1 MKNNMLNKL
10 KSHYEDLEIKP
21 SSDLWSRLDDKLG
34 NKPEGVFKESLQ
46 WWKYAAVLLLFV
58 SVGIVFYFNTEKKSF
73 NYKETDYIVK
83 KGLEKTVNPIN
94 PELQNQVS
102 SDKSE
107 TIINS
112 KANKVKITR
121 YQKKKSD
128 SSLDK
133 TTTEKKFK
141 TLTTEVR
148 LEHLAAEQD
157 IKTDITSAKIENHI
171 PVIAQEKSGKPT
183 YINSN
188 ELLLG
193 REFDKARE
201 TSQKNDI
208 KLGIFN
214 FEKPKPKVENVTVL
228 GVTVYVD
235 PK

>member
-10 KSHYEDLEIKP
+10 KSRYEELEIKP
-21 SSDLWSRLDDKLG
+21 SPDLWSRLDDKLES
-34 NKPEGVFKESLQ
+34 KQERVLKESFQ

-58 SVGIVFYFNTEKKSF
+58 SIGVVFYFNAEKSTF
-73 NYKETDYIVK
+73 DNNEIDYIVK

-94 PELQNQVS
+94 PELQNQGN

-107 TIINS
+107 ARIKDKTTD
-112 KANKVKITR
+112 VKIAR
-121 YQKKKSD
+121 YQKKKAD
-128 SSLDK
+128 LSLEK
-133 TTTEKKFK
+133 NTTEKKFK
-141 TLTTEVR
+141 TVIPEVE
-148 LEHLAAEQD
+148 LQHLAAENVKID
-157 IKTDITSAKIENHI
+157 IAPAKIENHT
-171 PVIAQEKSGKPT
+171 PVIAQNKLAKPT